1 MPAAFHGVAKSQT
14 QLNDSIVTTQ
24 YENDSARDIFTKG
37 VSKLTQGP
45 SVACL
50 GECVAGLRLECLW
63 PAFGPGYLAA
73 AFVSS

>member
-14 QLNDSIVTTQ
+14 QLNDSIVITQ
-24 YENDSARDIFTKG
+24 YENDSARGIFTKV

-50 GECVAGLRLECLW
+50 GECVAGL
-63 PAFGPGYLAA
+63 
-73 AFVSS
+73 

>member
-14 QLNDSIVTTQ
+14 QLNDSIVITQ
-24 YENDSARDIFTKG
+24 YENDSARGIFTKG

-50 GECVAGLRLECLW
+50 GECVAGL
-63 PAFGPGYLAA
+63 
-73 AFVSS
+73 